1 MNRKIAVLILLIAG
15 MIALR
20 VYNNQKLFVGN
31 QVKSRN
37 CYILEFEK
45 MNQEDSHV
53 ISACKDDVF
62 AVRFKIEKGHADL
75 VIAMDGRPPIYM
87 GNGIKY
93 GEFNVI
99 VPEDGEF
106 RITINARH
114 AAGFVEVYA
123 KE

>member
-20 VYNNQKLFVGN
+20 VYNNQKLYVGN

-62 AVRFKIEKGHADL
+62 AVNFRIDSGYVDF
-75 VIAMDGRPPIYM
+75 VIGMDGRYPIYT
-87 GNGIKY
+87 GNDINNGV
-93 GEFNVI
+93 FDVI
-99 VPEDGEF
+99 VPEDGEY

-114 AAGFVEVYA
+114 AAGFVEVYV